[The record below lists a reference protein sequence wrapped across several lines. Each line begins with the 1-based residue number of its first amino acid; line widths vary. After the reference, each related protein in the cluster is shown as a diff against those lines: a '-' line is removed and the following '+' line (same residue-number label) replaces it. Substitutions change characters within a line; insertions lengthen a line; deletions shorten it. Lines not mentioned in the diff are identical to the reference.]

1 MGQRPTLPT
10 GSIGD
15 LQQMSRDELLTQHS
29 LQTGALQSLSG
40 LQQVGVTAKNVDIIV
55 AGCSRVLAGCE
66 QIIAYR
72 VSRDPS
78 GWPEWARREF
88 PKSKEESTR

>member
-29 LQTGALQSLSG
+29 LQTGGLHSLSG
-40 LQQVGVTAKNVDIIV
+40 LQQVGVTVENVESIV

-66 QIIAYR
+66 QIIADR
-72 VSRDPS
+72 VSKDPS
-78 GWPEWARREF
+78 GWPEWARQEF
-88 PKSKEESTR
+88 PRNKEESKP